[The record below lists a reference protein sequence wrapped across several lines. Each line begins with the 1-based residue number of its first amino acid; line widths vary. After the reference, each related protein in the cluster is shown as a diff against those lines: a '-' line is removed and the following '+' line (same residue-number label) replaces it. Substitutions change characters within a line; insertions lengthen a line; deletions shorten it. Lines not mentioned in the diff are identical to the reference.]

1 MIYFDENA
9 CAELSRIAWVVE
21 GIDRG
26 SAAPNAGF
34 GLEYGDIDGE
44 RRGVWVESRV
54 VTEVVGGRGSS
65 CASTWKMRSVCYAS
79 QNVTF
84 CNLWKCKGLP
94 IIATRRAEGVED
106 CGDS

>member
-9 CAELSRIAWVVE
+9 CAELRWIARVVE

-44 RRGVWVESRV
+44 RGGVRVESRV
-54 VTEVVGGRGSS
+54 VAEVVGGRGSGGTS
-65 CASTWKMRSVCYAS
+65 A
-79 QNVTF
+79 
-84 CNLWKCKGLP
+84 
-94 IIATRRAEGVED
+94 
-106 CGDS
+106 

>member
-26 SAAPNAGF
+26 SAASNAGL

-44 RRGVWVESRV
+44 RGGVWVESRV
-54 VTEVVGGRGSS
+54 VTEVVGGRGSG
-65 CASTWKMRSVCYAS
+65 CTST
-79 QNVTF
+79 
-84 CNLWKCKGLP
+84 
-94 IIATRRAEGVED
+94 
-106 CGDS
+106 